1 MIGKTISHYQI
12 TEKLGEGGMG
22 VVYKALD
29 TTLDRHVAI
38 KFLPPHLNS
47 DNQAKTRF
55 VQEAKAASA
64 LNHANIAVVHEIDET
79 PEEQMFIVMA
89 YYGGQTL
96 KEKLEGGALDVDDS
110 VAIVSQLASGLD
122 KAHEKGILHRDI
134 KPANILMG
142 DDGHAKLA
150 DFGLAKLA
158 GRTQMTKTGST
169 LGTVSYMSPEQAS
182 GSDIDY
188 RSDIFSLGVVFY
200 ELLTGIRPFLGDH
213 DAAVL
218 YGIMNHDPAPL
229 ASHRT
234 DLPSQLQPVVER
246 ALCKDPDQ
254 RYQTSDE
261 LLDDLKALGS
271 GGVISGP
278 RTKRRQ
284 STRKRV
290 VLWLAAMALVVAG
303 GYAGYQRFNG
313 SPHATQAPG
322 DDKTF
327 VIAVA
332 PFWGQNADA
341 LEEGKVMQALVE
353 RSLVEELGEE
363 ERVSILGKREFTEAP
378 QSNDEAKSM
387 GEMLGA
393 TIVLW
398 GEVLVLRGEVE
409 IQPYLT
415 NVKWFHGSEDMLP
428 KGMQANL
435 DGANQLG
442 LRKAQAHEV
451 GTIALQVAGSYYRR
465 KDPDRALAILRKIVP
480 PTPQS
485 LLQQGFIYRSRGEMD
500 EVERVLRKAFE
511 LGPGEPVSCWGM
523 GWLHMWLRDYDTAI
537 NWFKK
542 AIEINP
548 RYKNA
553 YASVSMALQYQGKYD
568 EAIRWLEDAIFL
580 FPESYVWYANTASVY
595 FALGKYDVARE
606 WVDKSLE
613 FADNPGLLANSYV
626 LYGAIHRGQGETDEG
641 QRWYEKAIESD
652 PEHWMPYGNIG
663 NIQYEKQEYEEA
675 IKWYERGAELT
686 WAGARIQL
694 PVSYMMLGRYAEAE
708 QALSRLMEVHPKDL
722 YNALLYTICLF
733 LVGERDEATS
743 FVALRAEMLDDEAWI
758 APLVRYFAGE
768 ITEEEVL
775 VMAEAE
781 DHQKANEQ
789 KCEMYYYLGMA
800 NLVGMNAEVEPD
812 TTAARKYFEKCVS
825 TGVEVFMEF
834 KLAKKML
841 EPS

>member
-254 RYQTSDE
+254 CHQ
-261 LLDDLKALGS
+261 
-271 GGVISGP
+271 
-278 RTKRRQ
+278 
-284 STRKRV
+284 
-290 VLWLAAMALVVAG
+290 
-303 GYAGYQRFNG
+303 
-313 SPHATQAPG
+313 
-322 DDKTF
+322 
-327 VIAVA
+327 
-332 PFWGQNADA
+332 
-341 LEEGKVMQALVE
+341 
-353 RSLVEELGEE
+353 
-363 ERVSILGKREFTEAP
+363 
-378 QSNDEAKSM
+378 
-387 GEMLGA
+387 
-393 TIVLW
+393 
-398 GEVLVLRGEVE
+398 
-409 IQPYLT
+409 
-415 NVKWFHGSEDMLP
+415 
-428 KGMQANL
+428 
-435 DGANQLG
+435 
-442 LRKAQAHEV
+442 
-451 GTIALQVAGSYYRR
+451 
-465 KDPDRALAILRKIVP
+465 
-480 PTPQS
+480 
-485 LLQQGFIYRSRGEMD
+485 
-500 EVERVLRKAFE
+500 
-511 LGPGEPVSCWGM
+511 
-523 GWLHMWLRDYDTAI
+523 
-537 NWFKK
+537 
-542 AIEINP
+542 IE
-548 RYKNA
+548 
-553 YASVSMALQYQGKYD
+553 
-568 EAIRWLEDAIFL
+568 
-580 FPESYVWYANTASVY
+580 
-595 FALGKYDVARE
+595 
-606 WVDKSLE
+606 
-613 FADNPGLLANSYV
+613 
-626 LYGAIHRGQGETDEG
+626 
-641 QRWYEKAIESD
+641 
-652 PEHWMPYGNIG
+652 
-663 NIQYEKQEYEEA
+663 
-675 IKWYERGAELT
+675 
-686 WAGARIQL
+686 
-694 PVSYMMLGRYAEAE
+694 
-708 QALSRLMEVHPKDL
+708 
-722 YNALLYTICLF
+722 
-733 LVGERDEATS
+733 
-743 FVALRAEMLDDEAWI
+743 
-758 APLVRYFAGE
+758 
-768 ITEEEVL
+768 
-775 VMAEAE
+775 
-781 DHQKANEQ
+781 
-789 KCEMYYYLGMA
+789 
-800 NLVGMNAEVEPD
+800 
-812 TTAARKYFEKCVS
+812 
-825 TGVEVFMEF
+825 
-834 KLAKKML
+834 
-841 EPS
+841 